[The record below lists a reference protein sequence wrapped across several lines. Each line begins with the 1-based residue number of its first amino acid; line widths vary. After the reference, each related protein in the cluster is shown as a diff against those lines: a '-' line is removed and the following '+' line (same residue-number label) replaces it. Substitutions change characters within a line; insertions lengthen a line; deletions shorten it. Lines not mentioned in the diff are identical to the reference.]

1 MLDKGDSTM
10 RYVFH
15 ESMKGVDAMA
25 RIGIRLTDQEKEMLA
40 ETAQQDD
47 MTISQIVRKLIRKY
61 IGESKDG

>member
-1 MLDKGDSTM
+1 M

>member
-1 MLDKGDSTM
+1 M
-10 RYVFH
+10 RFVLH

-61 IGESKDG
+61 IGETKDG

>member
-1 MLDKGDSTM
+1 
-10 RYVFH
+10 
-15 ESMKGVDAMA
+15 MKGVGAMA

>member
-1 MLDKGDSTM
+1 M
-10 RYVFH
+10 H
-15 ESMKGVDAMA
+15 ESMKGVGAMA